1 MIYLI
6 ALVLI
11 GTVWWLVNE
20 MIPMKRELKVLLN
33 VAVVIAVFLWI
44 LFILGIF
51 ERGVKIEKYKEF

>member
-1 MIYLI
+1 LIYLI